1 MAIVSERAE
10 NGKSTRHLGE
20 AMARCRRAFTAVALF
35 SLCINLLLLT
45 SPLYMLQIYDRVL
58 SSRSV
63 ETLIYLSLIAV
74 FAFAILAVLE
84 MARSRVLSAVGTWL
98 DRRLAGPVL
107 SSSIIAGVDQT
118 RPTADAMRDVTTF
131 RTFLAGPSIFPF
143 LDSPWTPIFVVVIF
157 LLHPVI
163 GWLAL
168 GGAVVLFA
176 LAVLNEAATRGT
188 LMRAGQASQ
197 EAMRDAESAVRN
209 ADVVEAMGMMPN
221 LIARWSAKNADTLEL
236 QARASNRSGVIT
248 AISKF
253 VRQGLQL
260 AVLGIGAWFVMQNE
274 MTPGGMIAG
283 SILMA
288 RALAP
293 VEQAIGAWRS
303 FVAARQAY
311 RRIKQRLAATP
322 PRGQRMSLP
331 RPEGALSVEAVSYAY
346 PGSKEADLKNI
357 SFALEPGECMGLIGP
372 TAAGK
377 TTLARILVGNLRPQH
392 GHARLDG
399 ADLNDWD
406 PEDRGGYIGYLPQDT
421 QLFNGTARENIARM
435 GEGDAERVIEAAR
448 LADVHEM
455 ILGLPEGYESEI
467 GDGGA
472 IFSGGQRQRV
482 GLARAIYGG
491 PALVVLDEPGAS
503 LDQVGEQALLNTLME
518 LRKRKSTIIVI
529 AHRPNILQLVDKILI
544 MRDGRVAA
552 FGPRDEILAKV
563 AGPRA
568 PQAAG

>member
-1 MAIVSERAE
+1 M
-10 NGKSTRHLGE
+10 G
-20 AMARCRRAFTAVALF
+20 RCRRAFGAVVLF

-58 SSRSV
+58 NSRSV

-74 FAFAILAVLE
+74 FAFAILAALE

-107 SSSIIAGVDQT
+107 SASIIAGVDQT
-118 RPTADAMRDVTTF
+118 RPSAEAMRDVTTF

-143 LDSPWTPIFVVVIF
+143 LDSPWTPIFIVVIF
-157 LLHPVI
+157 LLHPMI

-168 GGAVVLFA
+168 GGAVVLFT
-176 LAVLNEAATRGT
+176 LAILNEVATRGT
-188 LMRAGQASQ
+188 LLKAGQASQ
-197 EAMRDAESAVRN
+197 SAMRDAESAVRN

-221 LIARWSAKNADTLEL
+221 MIARWSAKNAQTLAL
-236 QARASNRSGVIT
+236 QERASNRSGVIT

-260 AVLGIGAWFVMQNE
+260 GVLGFGAWFVLLNE

-311 RRIKQRLAATP
+311 RRIKQRLAASP
-322 PRGQRMSLP
+322 VRGEQMKLP
-331 RPEGALSVEAVSYAY
+331 RPDGALSVESITYAY
-346 PGSKEADLKNI
+346 PGSKEPDLKGI
-357 SFALEPGECMGLIGP
+357 SFSLEPGESLGLIGP

-399 ADLNDWD
+399 ADINEWN
-406 PEDRGGYIGYLPQDT
+406 PEDRGSYIGYLPQDT
-421 QLFNGTARENIARM
+421 ELFNGTARENIARM
-435 GEGDAERVIEAAR
+435 GEGDAGQIIEAAK
-448 LADVHEM
+448 LADVHEI
-455 ILGLPEGYESEI
+455 ILGLPEGYETEL

-472 IFSGGQRQRV
+472 ILSGGQRQRV
-482 GLARAIYGG
+482 GLARAVYGG
-491 PALVVLDEPGAS
+491 PAYVVLDEPGAS
-503 LDQVGEQALLNTLME
+503 LDQIGEQALLNTLID
-518 LRKRKSTIIVI
+518 LKKRKSTIIVI
-529 AHRPNILQLVDKILI
+529 AHRPNILQLVDKILVL
-544 MRDGRVAA
+544 RDGQVAA
-552 FGPRDEILAKV
+552 FGPRDEVLAKV
-563 AGPRA
+563 AGPRGQ
-568 PQAAG
+568 PAAD